1 VVGVK
6 VVALIKTEVP
16 VDRVVVQ
23 DVMIT
28 QLIDQEEQEIPL
40 LQSLLK
46 EIMEEI
52 IILVDPME
60 VLELVVE
67 VVVWVV
73 LEVRCLVQILVVMEE
88 QEYQI

>member
-1 VVGVK
+1 M
-6 VVALIKTEVP
+6 VALIKTEVP
-16 VDRVVVQ
+16 VDRVVVP